1 MNNNEVKCYALEII
15 SNNIKSMDDMEYI
28 VTSFKSNDG
37 LVGVSIDPK
46 TGRQVAIFDN
56 VEDRIECYYR
66 INEHFEQPM
75 VAFVIEPCYVEK
87 KYLKKL
93 NA

>member
-46 TGRQVAIFDN
+46 T
-56 VEDRIECYYR
+56 
-66 INEHFEQPM
+66 
-75 VAFVIEPCYVEK
+75 
-87 KYLKKL
+87 
-93 NA
+93 